1 MQEVTE
7 LFSYFDKDGS
17 GQISFDEFLVTL
29 RVGNMFYSDLYS
41 SPSLLVFIIIIIM
54 IIIIIII
61 IIMIMIITIMS
72 IIINNIIIA
81 NEQGGSQIKQW
92 VEKISNRCN
101 I

>member
-17 GQISFDEFLVTL
+17 GQISFDEFLVAL
-29 RVGNMFYSDLYS
+29 RVCNMFYSDLYS
-41 SPSLLVFIIIIIM
+41 SPSLLVFIL

-61 IIMIMIITIMS
+61 IIIITIMT

-81 NEQGGSQIKQW
+81 NEQGGSQIEQW
-92 VEKISNRCN
+92 AEKISNRCN